1 MKIRSAIAF
10 LAAGVLVTGAL
21 FVSCQSA
28 TSTNDANYAGTGRY
42 VFPVHQSGVIAD
54 MSVTTN
60 KSGDVTNVAYSE
72 WQSPGS
78 WVGFTGA
85 NTALVGGEYF
95 RLKLPTKYTY
105 FVSVLSGTTVTGWTE
120 FTPGASAPSTT
131 AAPNL
136 DLKMSS
142 LIYAKAY
149 ADACI
154 ADADPATV
162 LDNAPLATVSI
173 VFGATPVVTVVSKAT
188 DTVRTGNMNK
198 ANGTSTYFPTS
209 ANALGY
215 ATNHD
220 RIVDFFTAHPKAN
233 FASAATADIAWAD
246 YATFTNPAAY
256 TDPAT
261 TSAPILAAGHDMVW
275 KVDGVDAVTGATCS
289 DFPNYSLGLQTAYL
303 FAIGDS
309 KGGNARAALIKH

>member
-10 LAAGVLVTGAL
+10 LATGVLVTGAL

-28 TSTNDANYAGTGRY
+28 TSSNDANYAGTGRY

-60 KSGDVTNVAYSE
+60 KSGDVTNVSYSE

-78 WVGFTGA
+78 WVGFSGA

-105 FVSVLSGTTVTGWTE
+105 FVSVLSGATVTGWTE

-131 AAPNL
+131 TAPNL

-154 ADADPATV
+154 ADPAAAI
-162 LDNAPLATVSI
+162 DDAPLATVTI

-188 DTVRTGNMNK
+188 DSVRTGNMNK
-198 ANGTSTYFPTS
+198 ANGTSTYFPTT

-220 RIVDFFTAHPKAN
+220 RIVDFFTAHPKAD

-246 YATFTNPAAY
+246 YAGFTNPAAY
-256 TDPAT
+256 TDPAAGT
-261 TSAPILAAGHDMVW
+261 LAAGHDMIW
-275 KVDGVDAVTGATCS
+275 KVDGIDAVTGATCS

-303 FAIGDS
+303 YAIGD
-309 KGGNARAALIKH
+309 KMGGNARAALIKQ